1 MGNLGRR
8 QTRRRLWMGGAMV
21 AVGAAALAGLVAADA
36 PRWWR
41 LGLAVPFW
49 LAGLGFFQARA
60 KT

>member
-1 MGNLGRR
+1 MANLGPR
-8 QTRRRLWMGGAMV
+8 QSRRRLGMGAGMLAAG
-21 AVGAAALAGLVAADA
+21 AVGLGGLLAMGA

-41 LGLAVPFW
+41 VALAVPFW